1 MKKFKN
7 IVYRCRLKGLLL
19 RNSIYRKNHSFDK
32 ELIIASSDKYA
43 NRVKEDINLCY
54 YLMKDGIN
62 SNIMSYKDI
71 KCSSNVIVR
80 SVWGYQND
88 LVNFNNFITHR
99 EGITINSSS
108 IIENNISKENQYNL
122 FKKYNIDCIDTK
134 FIYDKKDIV
143 IDKKS
148 VLKPIISASGNN
160 TYIIN
165 DIKDVD
171 KIEDINKGYMLQP
184 FIEDIN
190 NGEYSIIL
198 FNKKIMYGIKRFPGV
213 FTDRQSVEYINK
225 KDLNKDI
232 INIIDKVNKIDEYKD
247 YCFMRVD
254 IVNNM
259 VLELELID
267 PQLFIETIPNEEER
281 VNIYKEFVNCIKD
294 KLK

>member
-7 IVYRCRLKGLLL
+7 IIYRCRLKGLLL
-19 RNSIYRKNHSFDK
+19 RNNIYRKNHKFDN
-32 ELIIASSDKYA
+32 ELIIASSDKYV
-43 NRVKEDINLCY
+43 NRIKEDINLCY

-62 SNIMSYKDI
+62 SRIMSYKDI

-88 LVNFNNFITHR
+88 LDNFNNFITHR
-99 EGITINSSS
+99 DGITINSTS
-108 IIENNISKENQYNL
+108 IIENNISKENQYKL
-122 FKKYNIDCIDTK
+122 FKKYDIDCIDTK

-171 KIEDINKGYMLQP
+171 KIEDINRGYMLQP

-198 FNKKIMYGIKRFPGV
+198 FNNEIMYGIKRYPGV
-213 FTDRQSVEYINK
+213 FTNRQSVEYINK
-225 KDLNKDI
+225 DNIDKDI
-232 INIIDKVNKIDEYKD
+232 INIIKKVNKIDEYKD

-254 IVNNM
+254 IVDNM
-259 VLELELID
+259 VLELELVD
-267 PQLFIETIPNEEER
+267 PQLFIETIPNEDLR
-281 VNIYKEFVNCIKD
+281 IDIYKRLVNCIKD

>member
-7 IVYRCRLKGLLL
+7 IIYRCRLKGLLL
-19 RNSIYRKNHSFDK
+19 RNNIYRKNHKFDN
-32 ELIIASSDKYA
+32 ELIIASSDKYV
-43 NRVKEDINLCY
+43 NRIKEDINLCY

-62 SNIMSYKDI
+62 SRIMSYKDI

-88 LVNFNNFITHR
+88 LDNFNNFITNR
-99 EGITINSSS
+99 EGITINSTS
-108 IIENNISKENQYNL
+108 IIENNISKENQYKL
-122 FKKYNIDCIDTK
+122 FKKYDIDCIDTK

-148 VLKPIISASGNN
+148 VLKPIISASGDN

-165 DIKDVD
+165 DINDVD
-171 KIEDINKGYMLQP
+171 KIEDINRGYMLQP

-198 FNKKIMYGIKRFPGV
+198 FNNEIMYGIKRYPGV
-213 FTDRQSVEYINK
+213 FTNRQSVEYINK
-225 KDLNKDI
+225 DNIDKDI
-232 INIIDKVNKIDEYKD
+232 INIIKKVNGIEEYKD

-254 IVNNM
+254 IVDNK
-259 VLELELID
+259 VIEIELLD
-267 PQLFIETIPNEEER
+267 N
-281 VNIYKEFVNCIKD
+281 
-294 KLK
+294 

>member
-7 IVYRCRLKGLLL
+7 IIYRCRLKGLLL
-19 RNSIYRKNHSFDK
+19 RNNIYRKNHKFDN
-32 ELIIASSDKYA
+32 ELIIASSDKYV
-43 NRVKEDINLCY
+43 NRIKEDINLCY

-62 SNIMSYKDI
+62 SRIMSYKDI

-88 LVNFNNFITHR
+88 LDNFNNFITHR
-99 EGITINSSS
+99 DGITINSTS
-108 IIENNISKENQYNL
+108 IIENNISKENQYKL
-122 FKKYNIDCIDTK
+122 FKKYDIDCIDTK

-171 KIEDINKGYMLQP
+171 KIEDINRGYMLQP

-198 FNKKIMYGIKRFPGV
+198 FNNEIMYGIKRYPGV
-213 FTDRQSVEYINK
+213 FTNRQSVEYINK
-225 KDLNKDI
+225 DNIDKDI
-232 INIIDKVNKIDEYKD
+232 INIIKKVNGIEEYKD

-254 IVNNM
+254 IVDNM
-259 VLELELID
+259 VLELELVD
-267 PQLFIETIPNEEER
+267 PQLFIETIPNEDLR
-281 VNIYKEFVNCIKD
+281 IDIYKRLVNCIKD

>member
-1 MKKFKN
+1 MKKIRN
-7 IVYRCRLKGLLL
+7 ILYRCKLKGLLL
-19 RNSIYRKNHSFDK
+19 RNNSYRKNHKFDN
-32 ELIIASSDKYA
+32 ELIIASSDKYV

-62 SNIMSYKDI
+62 SRIMSYKDI

-88 LVNFNNFITHR
+88 L
-99 EGITINSSS
+99 E
-108 IIENNISKENQYNL
+108 SKWYFKCS
-122 FKKYNIDCIDTK
+122 FKKYDINCIDTK
-134 FIYDKKDIV
+134 FIYEKKDIV

-148 VLKPIISASGNN
+148 VLKPIISASGDN

-171 KIEDINKGYMLQP
+171 KIEDINRGYMLQP
-184 FIEDIN
+184 FIEEIN

-198 FNKKIMYGIKRFPGV
+198 FNKEIMYGIKRFPGV
-213 FTDRQSVEYINK
+213 FTNRQSVEYINK
-225 KDLNKDI
+225 DNIDKDI
-232 INIIDKVNKIDEYKD
+232 INIIDKVNGIEEYKD

-259 VLELELID
+259 VLELELVD
-267 PQLFIETIPNEEER
+267 PHLFIETIPTEKER
-281 VNIYKEFVNCIKD
+281 IDVYKRLVNCIKD